1 MCRYVCRCICVCVLC
16 VSVFWNETNSW
27 CHKLS
32 PTRDYPEKCRDWIG
46 GLDLRFPLT
55 LDICLGI
62 VDFYNRNVFRCGG

>member
-32 PTRDYPEKCRDWIG
+32 PTRDYPEKMS
-46 GLDLRFPLT
+46 GLDW
-55 LDICLGI
+55 GI
-62 VDFYNRNVFRCGG
+62 GFAVPIDFGHMFRHCRLL